1 MAKKSKIVKSRKLN
15 LLIASSSEK
24 ISNLKDLSLSG
35 DIDAMI
41 KLSKIKNSSSVR
53 RKNRCSIT
61 NRPRGFVG
69 YFGVSRIVLRDLASS
84 NFIPGLYKN

>member
-1 MAKKSKIVKSRKLN
+1 MAKKSKIVKSKKLN
-15 LLIASSSEK
+15 LLIAAASEK
-24 ISNLKDLSLSG
+24 ISTLKSLSLSR

-53 RKNRCSIT
+53 KKNRCSIT
-61 NRPRGFVG
+61 GRPRAFVG